1 MEQEQ
6 TPPLRQIY
14 LLGALRVSKEGSPYP
29 LSGEK
34 LQSLLAYLV
43 LYPRLPHRREKLAD
57 MLFMD
62 APFDRVRRNFSDTL
76 YRLQKLLGSD
86 WFVVEGDTVA
96 LRVDEYLWVDVWE
109 FERFSAS
116 HQEADLQKAVDLY
129 AGDLLPELY
138 DDWLISERELRRNQY
153 LSTLEKLA
161 AHQEERGEL
170 RQALHTFRRLVSAE
184 PLHEPAHQAY
194 IRVLGRMQRY
204 GEALAHYEYLR
215 TLMRSELDSEPL
227 AETRLIAQSIEHER
241 DLATV
246 QTVVEER
253 LPFIGRKTERAA
265 ALTAVEAM
273 LKGHGAILAIEGE
286 AGIGKS
292 RLLREIAA
300 GVRWRGATLLQGLAS
315 EIPGASPFSPLVEA
329 LAPLINSPRRV
340 QLETLLADETLA
352 ALAPLNPA
360 WTEKAALYELPP
372 DLAGNRFY
380 DALRPFGEALAR
392 LTPLVLALDDL
403 QWADP
408 ALWKSLDMLAQSLAR
423 CGALVVVNYRR
434 PEIEDTPGW
443 EVVQAWDRAG
453 LLHTISLQPLTIEEV
468 AQLVGDGHPADPA
481 EVHAWTGGNPFYL
494 GEWLAAP
501 ESNKPTRQNT
511 TAHRMQTLSP
521 TARLAIESACILG
534 ENIPYRLWTEISDM
548 PPLTLAGLSDD
559 LVTHRWLQPSTSG
572 YAFAHELIRS
582 AVYHEIEP
590 ARRRDLHERAA
601 HAYQAFEPD
610 NLRARAFHLD
620 HAGHSPE
627 AAKAYRLAGEQD
639 LKRFAYREAQTAFD
653 RALNLLPQSSTVER
667 IEVALLLAMA
677 CNVTGDRL
685 RQHPALNEA
694 LEGAHQ
700 LGNEAL
706 MLQALLA
713 MGRASSRMGHNQE
726 AESRLTAALTLAQKL
741 QDHSR
746 ESEAI
751 LFIGDLSGM
760 QGKWEVARGY
770 YIRALT
776 LSQAI
781 PDPTREASALRGIAI
796 AARQM
801 GDPQESV
808 KWLEQGLALNRRIGD
823 RLGEMMTQVNILATL
838 YELGAWDRLIAL
850 ADKAIPEA
858 EEMGNRYSLAR
869 MRQNRSLAARALGDY
884 ATARQLLVHAE
895 RDCETMGDFRLG
907 GMVRNTLGLV
917 AEDEGNFQEALHL
930 YRTAL
935 ANAEAI
941 RAATEIAYAQ
951 HDLGALFLRLGQPLE
966 AIPLL
971 EAARE
976 AWSGQENL
984 LLRIKSEAFLGLALL
999 AAGERARADEL
1010 AAKGWAALQA
1020 GVPVGEQPQG
1030 WLWALYRLLTAVEQL
1045 DSASTV
1051 LRAAYAE
1058 LQRQGRAISNPD
1070 LRQSFFERVPLN
1082 LDVVKA
1088 YNKLADIPRVISVSL
1103 AHRDAPLGRLLREEE
1118 FVPVQW
1124 TVNAPEDEA
1133 ITDKAARRQRRLKR
1147 LLQEA
1152 EMQNAAPTDED
1163 LAQALGVSRRTILR
1177 DMQALVQEIP
1187 TSPTRK
1193 RKG

>member
-14 LLGALRVSKEGSPYP
+14 LLGALRVLKEGSPYP
-29 LSGEK
+29 LSSEK

-76 YRLQKLLGSD
+76 YRLQKVLSSD
-86 WFVVEGDTVA
+86 WFIIEGDTVA
-96 LRVDEYLWVDVWE
+96 LRIDEHLWVDVWE
-109 FERFSAS
+109 FERFAAS

-153 LSTLEKLA
+153 LSALENLA
-161 AHQEERGEL
+161 AHQEESGEL
-170 RQALHTFRRLVSAE
+170 RQALLTLRRLVSAE

-265 ALTAVEAM
+265 ALIAVEAM

-315 EIPGASPFSPLVEA
+315 ETPSTSPFSPLVEA

-408 ALWKSLDMLAQSLAR
+408 ALWKSLDVLAQSLAR
-423 CGALVVVNYRR
+423 CGALVIVNYRR

-468 AQLVGDGHPADPA
+468 AQLVGDEHPADPA

-494 GEWLAAP
+494 GEWLVAP

-521 TARLAIESACILG
+521 SARLAIESACILG

-559 LVTHRWLQPSTSG
+559 MVTHRWLQPSTSG

-601 HAYQAFEPD
+601 HAYQALEPD

-620 HAGHSPE
+620 HAGHSLE
-627 AAKAYRLAGEQD
+627 AAQTYRLAGQQD
-639 LKRFAYREAQTAFD
+639 QRRFAFSEAQHALD
-653 RALNLLPQSSTVER
+653 RALSLMPHGSTLERVETNLEMVALCDITGDLQHQSS
-667 IEVALLLAMA
+667 ALEE
-677 CNVTGDRL
+677 
-685 RQHPALNEA
+685 ALNIVPGVGKDDLLYRTLQAAGRVADNAGEIEKAEMHYRAALALAQKMGDHRRECEVLYWFTVLTAHQGRWNDALSLAFQSLAQARGVKAREIEGKVLRAIGIIKSETGQLAEAILWQEQSVQVLRSLGHSYDMWVTQLNLMTLYSELGMWDRSLETARELIVNLDATGARVKAANVRLNLVDVHLATGNFAAARQVIQEIPDNGISLGARGIAVVKHNLGLIAEAQGNFAEAKQSYMEA
-694 LEGAHQ
+694 LEVA
-700 LGNEAL
+700 EA
-706 MLQALLA
+706 
-713 MGRASSRMGHNQE
+713 
-726 AESRLTAALTLAQKL
+726 
-741 QDHSR
+741 
-746 ESEAI
+746 
-751 LFIGDLSGM
+751 
-760 QGKWEVARGY
+760 
-770 YIRALT
+770 
-776 LSQAI
+776 SQAS
-781 PDPTREASALRGIAI
+781 DNI
-796 AARQM
+796 AAAKHDL
-801 GDPQESV
+801 GVLFLHLDNPKGAVPLLES
-808 KWLEQGLALNRRIGD
+808 
-823 RLGEMMTQVNILATL
+823 
-838 YELGAWDRLIAL
+838 
-850 ADKAIPEA
+850 
-858 EEMGNRYSLAR
+858 
-869 MRQNRSLAARALGDY
+869 ARAL
-884 ATARQLLVHAE
+884 
-895 RDCETMGDFRLG
+895 RL
-907 GMVRNTLGLV
+907 
-917 AEDEGNFQEALHL
+917 EEGNFL
-930 YRTAL
+930 
-935 ANAEAI
+935 
-941 RAATEIAYAQ
+941 
-951 HDLGALFLRLGQPLE
+951 DRL
-966 AIPLL
+966 
-971 EAARE
+971 
-976 AWSGQENL
+976 
-984 LLRIKSEAFLGLALL
+984 KSEAFLGLALFEV
-999 AAGERARADEL
+999 GDRSRSEEL
-1010 AAKGWAALQA
+1010 ATLGWKAFQA
-1020 GVPVGEQPQG
+1020 GVPIGDQFQG
-1030 WLWALYRLLTAVEQL
+1030 WLWALYRLLLGVDQAVQANE
-1045 DSASTV
+1045 V
-1051 LRAAYAE
+1051 LRAAYDE
-1058 LQRQGRAISNPD
+1058 LQRQAHNINDPD
-1070 LRQSFFERVPLN
+1070 LRRSFFERVPAN
-1082 LDVVKA
+1082 RSIVEA
-1088 YNKLADIPRVISVSL
+1088 YDHLGQISRIRSVSL
-1103 AHRDAPLGRLLREEE
+1103 ARRDAPLGRMLREDEYIK
-1118 FVPVQW
+1118 VKW
-1124 TVNAPEDEA
+1124 TVHAPEDEA
-1133 ITDKAARRQRRLKR
+1133 ITDKTARRQHRLKR

-1177 DMQALVQEIP
+1177 DMQVLTQDIP
-1187 TSPTRK
+1187 SPPTRK